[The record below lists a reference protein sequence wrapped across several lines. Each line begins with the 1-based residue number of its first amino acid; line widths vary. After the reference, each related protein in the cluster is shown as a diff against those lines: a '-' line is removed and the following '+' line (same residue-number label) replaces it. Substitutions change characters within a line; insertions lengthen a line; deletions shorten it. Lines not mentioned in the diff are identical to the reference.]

1 MRRLLLLSAAAG
13 CFVSAGFLAP
23 AHAADGPGSGFFG
36 YVLTAQS
43 QALQLTEDEPSA
55 NSHPEAEADLPQ
67 SQVSLA
73 GGVGYGL
80 SSVAWP
86 GALLGN
92 AGSLILLVQPSAPSQ
107 VRALNDPVRAEART
121 GSAQHAQTNDSVPGA
136 HMAADAT
143 LAKTTAD
150 AKLDGG
156 AAGAVL
162 GFGTTS
168 SASTASLAAHAGRV
182 TADSNAK
189 DISLADG
196 VVKIGSVVSHA
207 EGTTDGSTASA
218 KGRTTVS
225 DMTVAGVPVMVD
237 DHGVT
242 VATQHGAVPSGAVA
256 AVNSALSSL
265 AMTITLSAPTQSR
278 DGGTV
283 SYDAGSLLVLWKPP
297 GSANTFTASLGGS
310 RLVAGAS
317 GSSPYVQLPLPSGV
331 VPIVTPAPPLAA
343 APVAPGLPGQPV
355 PAGPLAP
362 GPVTA
367 SQPPAPVA
375 LEPLASGTPAPTWS
389 VVLTVIGAA
398 LLLGGSWRVPG
409 LILVEPRPNRC
420 PLEEDLP

>member
-1 MRRLLLLSAAAG
+1 
-13 CFVSAGFLAP
+13 
-23 AHAADGPGSGFFG
+23 
-36 YVLTAQS
+36 
-43 QALQLTEDEPSA
+43 
-55 NSHPEAEADLPQ
+55 
-67 SQVSLA
+67 
-73 GGVGYGL
+73 
-80 SSVAWP
+80 
-86 GALLGN
+86 
-92 AGSLILLVQPSAPSQ
+92 
-107 VRALNDPVRAEART
+107 
-121 GSAQHAQTNDSVPGA
+121 
-136 HMAADAT
+136 
-143 LAKTTAD
+143 
-150 AKLDGG
+150 
-156 AAGAVL
+156 
-162 GFGTTS
+162 
-168 SASTASLAAHAGRV
+168 
-182 TADSNAK
+182 
-189 DISLADG
+189 
-196 VVKIGSVVSHA
+196 
-207 EGTTDGSTASA
+207 
-218 KGRTTVS
+218 
-225 DMTVAGVPVMVD
+225 
-237 DHGVT
+237 
-242 VATQHGAVPSGAVA
+242 VPSGAVA

-355 PAGPLAP
+355 PVGPLAP